1 MRRRE
6 FLTLVGG
13 AAVACPLAARAQQPA
28 MPVIGFLHAA
38 SPEAYAPMMTA
49 FRQGLKEAGYVEGRN
64 LAIEYRWAEGH
75 YDRLPELAADLV
87 RRRVAEIVTGG
98 TPAALAAKAASS
110 TIPIVINVEAYAP
123 MMTAFRQGLKEAGYV
138 EGRNLAIEY
147 RWAEGHYDR
156 LPELAADLVRRRV
169 AEIVTGGTPAALAA
183 KAASS
188 TIPIVIN
195 VGVDPVQLGLVA
207 SLNRP
212 GGNVTGL
219 AVLSVELGA
228 KKLEV
233 LHELLRTSA
242 AVALLVNPN
251 TPSTEPETK
260 GVRDAARS
268 LGLQLHVLD
277 ASTEGEI
284 DAAFEKLIELRAGGL
299 VVSVDAFLNS
309 QRAQIVALAARHAVP
324 AIYGVR
330 EFAAAGGLMSYGTDL
345 TDGYRQVGIYAGK
358 ILKGAKPA
366 DLPVQRV
373 VRVEFVINLKTAKT
387 LGLTFPITLLGR
399 ADEVIE

>member
-1 MRRRE
+1 MRRRD
-6 FLTLVGG
+6 FITFAGG
-13 AAVACPLAARAQQPA
+13 ATVAWPLAARTQQPA
-28 MPVIGFLHAA
+28 MPVIGFLHSA
-38 SPEAYAPMMTA
+38 SPETHAPMLTA
-49 FRQGLKEAGYVEGRN
+49 FRQGLKEAGYVEGHN
-64 LAIEYRWAEGH
+64 VAIEYRWAEGH
-75 YDRLPELAADLV
+75 YDRLPALAADLV
-87 RRRVAEIVTGG
+87 RRQVAEIVTVG

-110 TIPIVINVEAYAP
+110 TIPIVI
-123 MMTAFRQGLKEAGYV
+123 
-138 EGRNLAIEY
+138 
-147 RWAEGHYDR
+147 
-156 LPELAADLVRRRV
+156 LVG
-169 AEIVTGGTPAALAA
+169 I
-183 KAASS
+183 
-188 TIPIVIN
+188 
-195 VGVDPVQLGLVA
+195 DPVQSGLVA

-219 AVLSVELGA
+219 AVLTVELAA
-228 KKLEV
+228 KQLEV

-242 AVALLVNPN
+242 AVAMLVNPN
-251 TPSTEPETK
+251 TPVYEPSTK

-284 DAAFEKLIELRAGGL
+284 DAAFEKLIEVRAGGL
-299 VVSVDAFLNS
+299 VVIADPFLTS
-309 QRAQIVALAARHAVP
+309 QRSQIVALAARHAVP
-324 AIYGVR
+324 AIYGLR
-330 EFAAAGGLMSYGTDL
+330 EFAAGGGLMSYGIDL
-345 TDGYRQVGIYAGK
+345 ADAYRQVGIYAGK

>member
-6 FLTLVGG
+6 FITLMGG
-13 AAVACPLAARAQQPA
+13 SMAAWPRAAHAQQPA
-28 MPVIGFLHAA
+28 MPVIGFLHGA

-49 FRQGLKEAGYVEGRN
+49 FRQGLKEAGYVEGHN
-64 LAIEYRWAEGH
+64 VAIEYRWAEGH
-75 YDRLPELAADLV
+75 YDRLPALAADLV
-87 RRRVAEIVTGG
+87 RRQVAEIVTVG

-110 TIPIVINVEAYAP
+110 TIPIVI
-123 MMTAFRQGLKEAGYV
+123 
-138 EGRNLAIEY
+138 
-147 RWAEGHYDR
+147 
-156 LPELAADLVRRRV
+156 LVG
-169 AEIVTGGTPAALAA
+169 I
-183 KAASS
+183 
-188 TIPIVIN
+188 
-195 VGVDPVQLGLVA
+195 DPVQIGLVA

-219 AVLSVELGA
+219 AVLTVEVAA
-228 KKLEV
+228 KRLEV

-251 TPSTEPETK
+251 NPLTEPETK

-284 DAAFEKLIELRAGGL
+284 DAAFGKLIELRAGGL
-299 VVSVDAFLNS
+299 LVSVDAFLIN
-309 QRAQIVALAARHAVP
+309 QRDQIVALAARHAVP

-345 TDGYRQVGIYAGK
+345 ADAYRQVGIYAGK

-366 DLPVQRV
+366 DLPVQQV
-373 VRVEFVINLKTAKT
+373 ARVEFVINLKTAKT

>member
-1 MRRRE
+1 VRRRE
-6 FLTLVGG
+6 FITLMGG
-13 AAVACPLAARAQQPA
+13 SMAVWPRAAHAQQPA
-28 MPVIGFLHAA
+28 MPVIGFLHGA
-38 SPEAYAPMMTA
+38 SPGTYAPMMTA
-49 FRQGLKEAGYVEGRN
+49 FRQSLKDAGYVEGHN
-64 LAIEYRWAEGH
+64 VAIEYRWAEGH
-75 YDRLPELAADLV
+75 YERLPALAVDLV
-87 RRRVAEIVTGG
+87 RRQVAAIVTGG
-98 TPAALAAKAASS
+98 TP
-110 TIPIVINVEAYAP
+110 P
-123 MMTAFRQGLKEAGYV
+123 
-138 EGRNLAIEY
+138 
-147 RWAEGHYDR
+147 
-156 LPELAADLVRRRV
+156 
-169 AEIVTGGTPAALAA
+169 ALAA

-219 AVLSVELGA
+219 TVLTVELAA

-242 AVALLVNPN
+242 SVALLVNPN
-251 TPSTEPETK
+251 TPVTEPETK
-260 GVRDAARS
+260 GARDAARS

-299 VVSVDAFLNS
+299 VVSVDPFLLS

-324 AIYGVR
+324 AIYGAR
-330 EFAAAGGLMSYGTDL
+330 EFAADGGLMSYGSDL
-345 TDGYRQVGIYAGK
+345 VDAYRQVGIYAGK

-373 VRVEFVINLKTAKT
+373 VKVAFVINLKTAKT
-387 LGLTFPITLLGR
+387 LGITFPLPLIGR

>member
-1 MRRRE
+1 MKRRE
-6 FLTLVGG
+6 FITLLGG
-13 AAVACPLAARAQQPA
+13 AAVACPLAARAQQQA
-28 MPVIGFLHAA
+28 MPVIGFLHAG

-49 FRQGLKEAGYVEGRN
+49 FRQGLKEAGYVEDYN
-64 LAIEYRWAEGH
+64 VAIEYRWAEGH
-75 YDRLPELAADLV
+75 YDRLPALAADLV
-87 RRRVAEIVTGG
+87 RRQVAEIVAGG
-98 TPAALAAKAASS
+98 TP
-110 TIPIVINVEAYAP
+110 P
-123 MMTAFRQGLKEAGYV
+123 
-138 EGRNLAIEY
+138 
-147 RWAEGHYDR
+147 
-156 LPELAADLVRRRV
+156 
-169 AEIVTGGTPAALAA
+169 ALAA

-195 VGVDPVQLGLVA
+195 VGIDPVQIGLVA

-219 AVLSVELGA
+219 AVLTVELAA
-228 KKLEV
+228 KQLEV

-251 TPSTEPETK
+251 TPLTEPETK
-260 GVRDAARS
+260 GVREAARS

-284 DAAFEKLIELRAGGL
+284 DAAFGKLIELRAGAL
-299 VVSVDAFLNS
+299 VVSVDPFLTS

-330 EFAAAGGLMSYGTDL
+330 EFATAGGLMSYGTDL
-345 TDGYRQVGIYAGK
+345 ADVYRQVGIYAGK

>member
-38 SPEAYAPMMTA
+38 SP
-49 FRQGLKEAGYVEGRN
+49 
-64 LAIEYRWAEGH
+64 
-75 YDRLPELAADLV
+75 
-87 RRRVAEIVTGG
+87 
-98 TPAALAAKAASS
+98 
-110 TIPIVINVEAYAP
+110 EAYAP

>member
-1 MRRRE
+1 VRRRE
-6 FLTLVGG
+6 FITLIGG
-13 AAVACPLAARAQQPA
+13 SMAAWPQAAHAQQPA

-38 SPEAYAPMMTA
+38 SPEASAPMTTA
-49 FRQGLKEAGYVEGRN
+49 FRQGLKEAGYVEGHN
-64 LAIEYRWAEGH
+64 VAIENRWAEGH
-75 YDRLPELAADLV
+75 YDRLPALAADLV
-87 RRRVAEIVTGG
+87 RRQVAVIVTGG
-98 TPAALAAKAASS
+98 TPPALAAKAASS
-110 TIPIVINVEAYAP
+110 TIPIVI
-123 MMTAFRQGLKEAGYV
+123 L
-138 EGRNLAIEY
+138 
-147 RWAEGHYDR
+147 
-156 LPELAADLVRRRV
+156 
-169 AEIVTGGTPAALAA
+169 
-183 KAASS
+183 
-188 TIPIVIN
+188 
-195 VGVDPVQLGLVA
+195 VGVDPVQIGLVA
-207 SLNRP
+207 GLNRP

-219 AVLSVELGA
+219 AVLGVELAA
-228 KKLEV
+228 KRLEV

-242 AVALLVNPN
+242 VALLVKPN
-251 TPSTEPETK
+251 SPITEPETK

-299 VVSVDAFLNS
+299 LVSVDAFLLN
-309 QRAQIVALAARHAVP
+309 QRDQIVALAARHAVP
-324 AIYGVR
+324 AIYGLR

-345 TDGYRQVGIYAGK
+345 ADGFRQVGIYAGK

-387 LGLTFPITLLGR
+387 LGLTVPITLLGR